1 MKTSPTITAIA
12 PALVKAIGAMKSV
25 HKDGT
30 NPFLKNKYATLDN
43 IIEASKPILSSN
55 GLCAFQSVS
64 EQGIETTILHI
75 SGEWIASDFMTIP
88 AEQSK
93 GLSSAQARGVSITY
107 CKRYQ
112 LGSLL
117 GVSTDEDSDG
127 TFITTEKP
135 TFTPLPG
142 PTPMPTKM
150 WVKYVER
157 LNQGEAGLHEKIR
170 AAFILN
176 AEQDRTLVMYE
187 NPNVKQVIKDI
198 I

>member
-12 PALVKAIGAMKSV
+12 PALVKAIGAMKSI

-64 EQGIETTILHI
+64 EQGIETTILHS
-75 SGEWIASDFMTIP
+75 SGEWVASDFMTIP

-127 TFITTEKP
+127 AFVP
-135 TFTPLPG
+135 ATFTPEPKETK
-142 PTPMPTKM
+142 PTPMTNAIWLKC
-150 WVKYVER
+150 KSR
-157 LNQGEAGLHEKIR
+157 LDAGEEIAPMIR
-170 AAFILN
+170 KTYILN

-187 NPNVKQVIKDI
+187 NPNVKQVIKDLI
-198 I
+198 